1 MTKFKI
7 VIFVLWLVS
16 ITSAF
21 MLGVFWNEQQPT
33 SNVEEHLVKSKIEH
47 SSQTTNPLI
56 EKVTSP
62 ELKVKDEST
71 EQVINIDE
79 IAEAFWQAKD
89 TSRIAN
95 VVALFQLIE
104 NLEQEQVL
112 ELLENADPQELISS
126 EKFVQLQLLVAR
138 LAQVNPNEA
147 MAYLANLPLKGHG
160 LSNLVHSTLMEWA
173 SKEPEEA
180 AGWYMSNFA
189 KYDKKLPYG
198 LSASRVFEKLAEK
211 DLTHAMNLISQ
222 LKDSGADK
230 FSSAVTGIASSLK
243 DEAQYREL
251 LTSDMVLDSE
261 LATRNIMRAWAEDS
275 PESAAQ
281 WLNELES
288 DNGKNE
294 LYGTVVEHWLKH
306 EPEQASDWFLSKD
319 EQPDLEALGKHWWSS
334 GEFEKALTWV
344 KQSPYDVSPFAKGLF
359 SQMIYVHPDF
369 VINNLSVLNKADS
382 EEITLELYLWLQTNS
397 AEKAQEFV
405 AELPN
410 KEELLKQAARYN
422 QL

>member
-7 VIFVLWLVS
+7 VIFVLWLIS

-21 MLGVFWNEQQPT
+21 MLGAFWNEQQPT
-33 SNVEEHLVKSKIEH
+33 SSAEEHLVKSKIEH
-47 SSQTTNPLI
+47 SSQTTNSLI

-62 ELKVKDEST
+62 ELKVKDESL

-138 LAQVNPNEA
+138 FAQVNPNEA
-147 MAYLANLPLKGHG
+147 MAYLANLSLKGHG

-180 AGWYMSNFA
+180 ADWYINNFA
-189 KYDKKLPYG
+189 LYDKKLPYG

-243 DEAQYREL
+243 EEAQYREL
-251 LTSDMVLDSE
+251 LTFDMVLDSE

-288 DNGKNE
+288 DNGKKE
-294 LYGTVVEHWLKH
+294 LYGSVVEQWLKH
-306 EPEQASDWFLSKD
+306 EPDKASDWFLSKD
-319 EQPDLEALGKHWWSS
+319 EQPDLEALGQYWANS
-334 GEFEKALTWV
+334 GDFEQALTWV
-344 KQSPYDVSPFAKGLF
+344 KQSSHQVSPFAKGLF
-359 SQMIYVHPDF
+359 SRMLYRDPDF
-369 VINNLSVLNKADS
+369 VIDNLGLLNKADS
-382 EEITLELYLWLQTNS
+382 QEVTLQLYLWLQRTS
-397 AEKAQEFV
+397 AEKAQEFI
-405 AELPN
+405 ADLPN
-410 KEELLKQAARYN
+410 KDELLKHVALIN
-422 QL
+422 